1 MVHVGLLEDNAR
13 IARLSATML
22 QYTGHQVTIYE
33 HPLQCLQALLPL
45 KVRDKSAVS
54 SAEIAIP
61 VILPIDLLILDLHLP
76 DISGIEVIHYL
87 LAHPHTRY
95 IPLVFCTAATRQ
107 EINQVMKLAPH
118 ASFVE
123 KPFKLETLTTAI
135 TKALNAP
142 VK

>member
-33 HPLQCLQALLPL
+33 HPLECLQALLPF
-45 KVRDKSAVS
+45 KIRDKD
-54 SAEIAIP
+54 IAHTDELIVP
-61 VILPIDLLILDLHLP
+61 AHLPIDLLILDLHLP
-76 DISGIEVIHYL
+76 DITGMEVIHYL
-87 LAHPHTRY
+87 LSHPRTRY
-95 IPLVFCTAATRQ
+95 MPLVLCTAASRQ
-107 EINQVMKLAPH
+107 EISHAMNLVPH